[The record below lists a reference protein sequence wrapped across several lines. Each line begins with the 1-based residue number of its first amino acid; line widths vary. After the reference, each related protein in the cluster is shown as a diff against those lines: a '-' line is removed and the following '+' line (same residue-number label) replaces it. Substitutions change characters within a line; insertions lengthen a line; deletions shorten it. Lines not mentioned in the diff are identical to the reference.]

1 MKMCHPYLDW
11 CHWLRIFFLSFLS
24 FEGTPFEHGYS
35 LRSNLCSQFVVVRQ
49 SGDTCMEIP
58 LSVNSYFSL
67 GFRTFFMLSFIW
79 GRLHGSVFLFE
90 WFRLFISLSMHK
102 GTLHWGL
109 WLGGRVFLGLAHE
122 SLIIQPRQSV
132 RPSVSDKSSHT
143 SSH

>member
-1 MKMCHPYLDW
+1 MCHPYLDW

-79 GRLHGSVFLFE
+79 GRLHGSIFCLNDSSFSFPCRCTRVHCTEVFGWGEGIFAVLFNSE
-90 WFRLFISLSMHK
+90 LFFK
-102 GTLHWGL
+102 FF
-109 WLGGRVFLGLAHE
+109 FLILDIVTE
-122 SLIIQPRQSV
+122 ECV
-132 RPSVSDKSSHT
+132 
-143 SSH
+143 